1 MHAKPPDIDANTRRA
16 RRRAAVR
23 AAAAGRLCVY
33 RLDVFYSDIADVV
46 QSAGGWLF
54 DRVMAGWQINVK
66 IGAEHD
72 ARPLQ
77 ILGIRPH
84 PLTDEAIAVH
94 RTAIAV
100 AAHVLDHDDGVHKEV
115 AEALRSGVDEVTVW
129 GDRSAAERKYKHRLH
144 DVQHPLTAAAKAF
157 KEQALIAAG
166 ASVDCLDQIEVFRAS
181 RGKPAPQSAASRQ
194 LWPSV
199 RLVTDA

>member
-1 MHAKPPDIDANTRRA
+1 MSSRPP
-16 RRRAAVR
+16 
-23 AAAAGRLCVY
+23 
-33 RLDVFYSDIADVV
+33 
-46 QSAGGWLF
+46 GGWLF

-66 IGAEHD
+66 LGTDHD

-100 AAHVLDHDDGVHKEV
+100 AAHVLDHDDGVQKEV

-129 GDRSAAERKYKHRLH
+129 GDRVAAERKYKHRLH
-144 DVQHPLTAAAKAF
+144 HVQHPLSAAARAF

-166 ASVDCLDQIEVFRAS
+166 ASVQFLDGIEVFRAS
-181 RGKPAPQSAASRQ
+181 PARPAPQNAAGRQ
-194 LWPSV
+194 LWPSM
-199 RLVTDA
+199 RPVTDA